1 MNYSK
6 IRKILIL
13 LSIGIM
19 PILYF
24 ITKEGTWG
32 IFVGLLWIVTIAAII
47 VVYFQTMKKF
57 PNDQG
62 EYADGGFRD
71 KDERQP
77 ME

>member
-13 LSIGIM
+13 LSIVIM

-32 IFVGLLWIVTIAAII
+32 IVVGLFWIVSIAAII
-47 VVYFQTMKKF
+47 VVYRETMKKD

-71 KDERQP
+71 KDERQSID
-77 ME
+77 